1 VLCKPSLVFYAS
13 RKVFFFSFL
22 FGGVIRDWAFG
33 LEWYEII
40 LLIIFFFFDGS
51 GSLSPGGFGFAAE
64 LVNCF
69 GGKCNVL

>member
-13 RKVFFFSFL
+13 RKVFFFFSFWGSDKGL
-22 FGGVIRDWAFG
+22 GVWVGMVRDYFVDY
-33 LEWYEII
+33 L
-40 LLIIFFFFDGS
+40 FFFDGS